1 MQNSNGHISKAQA
14 RNIGIRIPF
23 TEEEAEEFNKYVED
37 KCINRA
43 RFIKTLV
50 LKAIREEKR

>member
-1 MQNSNGHISKAQA
+1 MRESNNNISKAQA

-23 TEEEAEEFNKYVED
+23 TQEEAEEFNRYVEE

-50 LKAIREEKR
+50 LKAIIEEQR